1 MKAVIILPIVSVA
14 TVYTSKRWHTGA
26 HTSSLCLLLQPRSAE
41 SKAGEPGPCLGA
53 RRWLTLCS
61 EGVRGATCSGEEHWG
76 HATLKWPPLW
86 HQGPGEDHLPHGI
99 AISPAMHG
107 GAPCFAAW
115 QQRQLQARSRFFRPQ
130 HGSSKS
136 SSAHRCLT
144 RSSHVCK
151 GCNCCIPPSFCAGCR
166 GEQADGNRA

>member
-1 MKAVIILPIVSVA
+1 MLKEKFWGERRTKHRKILFVLFRMKAVIILPIVSVA

-86 HQGPGEDHLPHGI
+86 HQGPGEDHMALPFPQPCTEEHRVLLPDSRGSCRLAVVSSGHSTGAVRAAAPI
-99 AISPAMHG
+99 AA
-107 GAPCFAAW
+107 
-115 QQRQLQARSRFFRPQ
+115 
-130 HGSSKS
+130 
-136 SSAHRCLT
+136 
-144 RSSHVCK
+144 
-151 GCNCCIPPSFCAGCR
+151 
-166 GEQADGNRA
+166 